1 MENNENNENSV
12 FVGKKDTM
20 TYVFSVQTQANSQ
33 ENIFIKA
40 RGNAISKAVD
50 VSQIAV
56 YRFLKGWQVKDVK
69 LGTEERP
76 RQPREGEENTNETQ
90 RVSFIEIEISKK

>member
-1 MENNENNENSV
+1 MENDESNENSV

-20 TYVFSVQTQANSQ
+20 TYVFSVQTQANSH

-50 VSQIAV
+50 VSQISV
-56 YRFLKGWQVKDVK
+56 HRFLKGWHVKDVK
-69 LGTEERP
+69 LGTDERP
-76 RQPREGEENTNETQ
+76 MQPREGEEITNETQ
-90 RVSFIEIEISKK
+90 RVSFIEIELSK